1 MGAYRNLQRVKCREF
16 QTRMGVARRKWQV
29 TNPWLSRLG
38 TVFLPGESHG
48 QKSPADYAP

>member
-1 MGAYRNLQRVKCREF
+1 MGAYRNLQRVKCTEF

-48 QKSPADYAP
+48 QKSLADYAP